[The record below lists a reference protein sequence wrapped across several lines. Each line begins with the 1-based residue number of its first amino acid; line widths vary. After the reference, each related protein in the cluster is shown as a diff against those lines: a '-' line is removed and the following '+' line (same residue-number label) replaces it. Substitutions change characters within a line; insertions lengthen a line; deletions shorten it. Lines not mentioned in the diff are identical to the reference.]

1 MPPHPPATPGR
12 PSLSFKLLAGVGFAV
27 VCLGLFAPRMIGVG
41 SNLVPD
47 VGVSTPTEVAPL
59 TQPVATGMPTGEL
72 SKLLGGATAVAVV
85 WIGLTRYLSRRSKPV
100 ANTNLE
106 MLASL
111 AVDARCV
118 VHLVRIGERR
128 LLVGV
133 DSAGVKAVTEL
144 SEAVPPPEPAVIG
157 PQRVAAEVAAL
168 FARVK

>member
-1 MPPHPPATPGR
+1 MTPHPPAAPGR
-12 PSLSFKLLAGVGFAV
+12 PSLSFKLLAGIGFAV

-47 VGVSTPTEVAPL
+47 SGVSAPVDVAPL
-59 TQPVATGMPTGEL
+59 TQPIATGMPTGEL
-72 SKLLGGATAVAVV
+72 WKLLLGAVAVAVV
-85 WIGLTRYLSRRSKPV
+85 WIGLTRYVSRRSKPV

-133 DSAGVKAVTEL
+133 DATGVKAVTEMP
-144 SEAVPPPEPAVIG
+144 EGIIPPEPAVIG
-157 PQRVAAEVAAL
+157 PQRVTAEVAAL
-168 FARVK
+168 FARGN